1 MILDFNHGSDRPAQD
16 PRALPAAMR
25 INDLV
30 DAALIAE
37 RDKQTRREYLGASML
52 GDPCSRRIQ
61 YEYVGAPKDPDK
73 DFNGQTLRI
82 FAAGHQFEALSIKWL
97 RAAGFDLRTE
107 KADGGQFGFSVAKG
121 RIKGHIDGVIIG
133 GPSWL
138 FYPALWE
145 HKALKDKS
153 WQDLVKR
160 GLAISKPLYAAQLAL
175 YQGYMPD
182 LAQNPAL
189 FTALNKDTQEL
200 YHELV
205 PFDASLAQS
214 TSDKAVNI
222 LQATDAGQQMPRM
235 ASKPDYY
242 LCQFCPYAKRCWN
255 GA

>member
-1 MILDFNHGSDRPAQD
+1 MLDFNHGSDKPPLD
-16 PRALPAAMR
+16 PRALPIAVR
-25 INDLV
+25 INELV

-37 RDKQTRREYLGASML
+37 REKQPRREYLGASML

-61 YEYVGAPKDPDK
+61 YEYVGAPKDPGK

-82 FAAGHQFEALSIKWL
+82 FAAGHQFEALSINWL
-97 RAAGFDLRTE
+97 RAAGFDLRTH

-121 RIKGHIDGVIIG
+121 RIKGHIDGVIVG
-133 GPSWL
+133 GPSW
-138 FYPALWE
+138 FVFPSLWE

-153 WQDLVKR
+153 WQDLAKR
-160 GLAISKPLYAAQLAL
+160 GLAISKPLYAAQVAL

-182 LAQNPAL
+182 LARCPAL

-222 LQATDAGQQMPRM
+222 LQATDAGQQLPRI
-235 ASKPDYY
+235 AANPDFY
-242 LCQFCPYAKRCWN
+242 LCLCCPYAERCWH

>member
-1 MILDFNHGSDRPAQD
+1 MLDFNHGSDKPPQD
-16 PRALPAAMR
+16 PRALPIAVR
-25 INDLV
+25 INELV

-37 RDKQTRREYLGASML
+37 REKQPRREYLGASML

-61 YEYVGAPKDPDK
+61 YEYVGAPKDPGK

-82 FAAGHQFEALSIKWL
+82 FAAGHQFEALSINWL
-97 RAAGFDLRTE
+97 RAAGFDLRTH
-107 KADGGQFGFSVAKG
+107 KADGRQFGFSVAKG
-121 RIKGHIDGVIIG
+121 RIKGHIDGVIVG
-133 GPSWL
+133 GPSW
-138 FYPALWE
+138 FVFPSLWE

-153 WQDLVKR
+153 WQDLAKR
-160 GLAISKPLYAAQLAL
+160 GLAISKPLYAAQVAL

-182 LAQNPAL
+182 LARCPAL

-222 LQATDAGQQMPRM
+222 LRATDAGQQLPRI
-235 ASKPDYY
+235 ASNPDFY
-242 LCQFCPYAKRCWN
+242 LCLCCPYAKRCWH

>member
-1 MILDFNHGSDRPAQD
+1 MLDFNHGSDRPPLD
-16 PRALPAAMR
+16 PRALPIAVR
-25 INDLV
+25 INELV

-37 RDKQTRREYLGASML
+37 REKQPRREYLGASML

-61 YEYVGAPKDPDK
+61 YEYVGAPKDPGK

-82 FAAGHQFEALSIKWL
+82 FAAGHQFEALSINWL
-97 RAAGFDLRTE
+97 RAAGFDLRTH

-121 RIKGHIDGVIIG
+121 RIKGHIDGVIVG
-133 GPSWL
+133 GPSW
-138 FYPALWE
+138 FVFPSLWE

-153 WQDLVKR
+153 WQDLAKR
-160 GLAISKPLYAAQLAL
+160 GLAISKPLYAAQVAL

-182 LAQNPAL
+182 LARCPAL

-222 LQATDAGQQMPRM
+222 LQATDAGQQLPRI
-235 ASKPDYY
+235 AANPDFY
-242 LCQFCPYAKRCWN
+242 LCLCCPYAKRCWH

>member
-1 MILDFNHGSDRPAQD
+1 MLDFNHGSDRPTQD
-16 PRALPAAMR
+16 PYAQPAAMR
-25 INDLV
+25 INELI

-37 RDKQTRREYLGASML
+37 RQQQTRREYLGASML

-61 YEYVGAPKDPDK
+61 YEFACAPKDPDK
-73 DFNGQTLRI
+73 DFNGQALRI

-97 RAAGFDLRTE
+97 RAAGFDLKTE
-107 KADGGQFGFSVAKG
+107 KADGRQFGFSVAKG
-121 RIKGHIDGVIIG
+121 RIKGHIDGVIVG
-133 GPSWL
+133 GPSW
-138 FYPALWE
+138 FATPSLWE

-153 WQDLVKR
+153 WQDVVKR

-182 LAQNPAL
+182 LSQNPAL

-214 TSDKAVNI
+214 TSDKAVTI
-222 LQATDAGQQMPRM
+222 LQATDAGQLLPRI

-242 LCQFCPYAKRCWN
+242 LCLFCPYAKRCWH
-255 GA
+255 GE

>member
-1 MILDFNHGSDRPAQD
+1 MLDFNHGSDRLAQD
-16 PRALPAAMR
+16 LRAIPIAVR
-25 INDLV
+25 INDLI
-30 DAALIAE
+30 DSALIAE
-37 RDKQTRREYLGASML
+37 RDKQPRREYLGASML

-61 YEYVGAPKDPDK
+61 YEYVGAAKDPDK
-73 DFNGQTLRI
+73 NFNGQTLRI
-82 FAAGHQFEALSIKWL
+82 FDAGHQFEALSVKWVKQ
-97 RAAGFDLRTE
+97 AGFDLRTQ

-121 RIKGHIDGVIIG
+121 RIKGHIDGVIVG
-133 GPSWL
+133 GPSW
-138 FYPALWE
+138 FVFPSLWE

-153 WQDLVKR
+153 WQDLAKR
-160 GLAISKPLYAAQLAL
+160 GLAISKPLYAAQVAL

-222 LQATDAGQQMPRM
+222 LQATDAGQQLPRM
-235 ASKPDYY
+235 AANPDFY
-242 LCQFCPYAKRCWN
+242 LCLSCPYAKRCWH

>member
-1 MILDFNHGSDRPAQD
+1 MLDFNHGSDKTPLD
-16 PRALPAAMR
+16 PRALPIAVR
-25 INDLV
+25 INELV

-37 RDKQTRREYLGASML
+37 REIQPRREYLGASML

-61 YEYVGAPKDPDK
+61 YEYVGAPKDPGK

-82 FAAGHQFEALSIKWL
+82 FAAGHQFEALSINWL
-97 RAAGFDLRTE
+97 RAAGFDLRTH
-107 KADGGQFGFSVAKG
+107 KADGGQFGFSVANG
-121 RIKGHIDGVIIG
+121 RIKGHIDGVIVG
-133 GPSWL
+133 GPSW
-138 FYPALWE
+138 FVFPSLWE

-153 WQDLVKR
+153 WQDLAKR
-160 GLAISKPLYAAQLAL
+160 GLAISKPLYAAQVAL

-182 LAQNPAL
+182 LARCPAL

-222 LQATDAGQQMPRM
+222 LQSTDAGQQLPRI
-235 ASKPDYY
+235 AANPDFY
-242 LCQFCPYAKRCWN
+242 LCLCCPYAERCWH

>member
-1 MILDFNHGSDRPAQD
+1 MLDFNHGSDKPPQD
-16 PRALPAAMR
+16 PRALPIAVR
-25 INDLV
+25 INELV
-30 DAALIAE
+30 DTGLIAE
-37 RDKQTRREYLGASML
+37 RQKQPRREYLGASML

-61 YEYVGAPKDPDK
+61 YEYVGAPKDQGK

-82 FAAGHQFEALSIKWL
+82 FDAGHQFEALSVKWL
-97 RAAGFDLRTE
+97 RGAGFDLRTE

-121 RIKGHIDGVIIG
+121 RIKGHIDGVIVG
-133 GPSWL
+133 GPSW
-138 FYPALWE
+138 FVFPSLWE

-153 WQDLVKR
+153 WQDLAKR
-160 GLAISKPLYAAQLAL
+160 GLAISKPLYAAQVAL

-182 LAQNPAL
+182 LARCPAL

-222 LQATDAGQQMPRM
+222 LQATDAGQQLPRI
-235 ASKPDYY
+235 AANPDFY
-242 LCQFCPYAKRCWN
+242 LCLCCPYAKRCWH

>member
-1 MILDFNHGSDRPAQD
+1 MLDFNHASDRQAQD
-16 PRALPAAMR
+16 PRALPIAVR
-25 INDLV
+25 INELIDV
-30 DAALIAE
+30 ALIAE
-37 RDKQTRREYLGASML
+37 RAMQPRRDYLGASML

-61 YEYVGAPKDPDK
+61 YEYVGAPKDPGK
-73 DFNGQTLRI
+73 DFDGQALRI
-82 FAAGHQFEALSIKWL
+82 FAAGHQFEALSINWL
-97 RAAGFDLRTE
+97 RAAGFDLRTH

-121 RIKGHIDGVIIG
+121 RIKGHIDGVIVG
-133 GPSWL
+133 GPSW
-138 FYPALWE
+138 FIFPSLWE

-153 WQDLVKR
+153 WQDLAKR
-160 GLAISKPLYAAQLAL
+160 GLAISKPLYAAQVAL

-182 LAQNPAL
+182 LAQAPAL

-222 LQATDAGQQMPRM
+222 LQATDAGQQLPRM
-235 ASKPDYY
+235 AANPDFY
-242 LCQFCPYAKRCWN
+242 LCLCCPYAKRCWH

>member
-1 MILDFNHGSDRPAQD
+1 MLDFNHGSDKPPLD
-16 PRALPAAMR
+16 PRALPIAVR
-25 INDLV
+25 INELV

-37 RDKQTRREYLGASML
+37 REKQPRREYLGASML

-61 YEYVGAPKDPDK
+61 YEYVGAPKDPGK

-82 FAAGHQFEALSIKWL
+82 FAVGHQFEALSINWL
-97 RAAGFDLRTE
+97 RAAGFDLRTH

-121 RIKGHIDGVIIG
+121 RIKGHIDGVIVG
-133 GPSWL
+133 GPSW
-138 FYPALWE
+138 FVFPSLWE

-153 WQDLVKR
+153 WQDLAKR
-160 GLAISKPLYAAQLAL
+160 GLAISKPLYAAQVAL

-182 LAQNPAL
+182 LARCPAL

-205 PFDASLAQS
+205 PFDALLAQS

-222 LQATDAGQQMPRM
+222 LQATDAGQQLPRI
-235 ASKPDYY
+235 AANPDFY
-242 LCQFCPYAKRCWN
+242 LCMCCPYAERCWH
-255 GA
+255 GT

>member
-1 MILDFNHGSDRPAQD
+1 MIDFNHGSDRSAQD
-16 PRALPAAMR
+16 LRALPAAVR

-30 DAALIAE
+30 DIALMAE
-37 RDKQTRREYLGASML
+37 RDKQPRREYLGASVL
-52 GDPCSRRIQ
+52 GDPCPRRIQ
-61 YEYVGAPKDPDK
+61 YEYVGAAKDSGK
-73 DFNGQTLRI
+73 DFDGQTLRI

-121 RIKGHIDGVIIG
+121 RIKGHIDGVIVD
-133 GPSWL
+133 GPSW
-138 FYPALWE
+138 FSCPALWE

-153 WQDLVKR
+153 WQDLAKR
-160 GLAISKPLYAAQLAL
+160 GLAISKPLYAAQVAL

-222 LQATDAGQQMPRM
+222 LQATDAGQQMPRV
-235 ASKPDYY
+235 AANADYY
-242 LCQFCPYAKRCWN
+242 LCLFCPYAKRCWN
-255 GA
+255 GV

>member
-1 MILDFNHGSDRPAQD
+1 MLDFNHGSDKPPQD
-16 PRALPAAMR
+16 PRALPIAVR
-25 INDLV
+25 INELV
-30 DAALIAE
+30 DTGLIAE
-37 RDKQTRREYLGASML
+37 RQKQPRREYLGASML

-61 YEYVGAPKDPDK
+61 YEYVGAPKDQGK

-82 FAAGHQFEALSIKWL
+82 FDAGHQFEALSVKWL
-97 RAAGFDLRTE
+97 RGAGFDLRTE

-121 RIKGHIDGVIIG
+121 RIKGHIDGVIVG
-133 GPSWL
+133 GPSW
-138 FYPALWE
+138 FVFPSLWE

-153 WQDLVKR
+153 WQDLAKR
-160 GLAISKPLYAAQLAL
+160 GLAISKPLYAAQVAL

-182 LAQNPAL
+182 LARCPAL

-222 LQATDAGQQMPRM
+222 LQATDAGQQLPRI
-235 ASKPDYY
+235 AANPDFY
-242 LCQFCPYAKRCWN
+242 LCLCCPYAERCWH

>member
-1 MILDFNHGSDRPAQD
+1 MLDFNHGSDRPAQD
-16 PRALPAAMR
+16 PYAQPALVR
-25 INDLV
+25 INELIN
-30 DAALIAE
+30 AALIAE
-37 RDKQTRREYLGASML
+37 RQQQTRRDYLGASML

-61 YEYVGAPKDPDK
+61 YEFVGAPKDAGK
-73 DFNGQTLRI
+73 DFNGQALRI

-121 RIKGHIDGVIIG
+121 RIKGHIDGVIVG
-133 GPSWL
+133 GPSW
-138 FYPALWE
+138 FSTPSLWE

-153 WQDLVKR
+153 WQDVVKR

-182 LAQNPAL
+182 LSQNPAL

-214 TSDKAVNI
+214 TSDKAVTI
-222 LQATDAGQQMPRM
+222 LQATDAGQLLPRI

-242 LCQFCPYAKRCWN
+242 LCLFCPYAKRCWH

>member
-1 MILDFNHGSDRPAQD
+1 MLDFNHGSERAAQD
-16 PRALPAAMR
+16 PRALPLAVR
-25 INDLV
+25 INELV
-30 DAALIAE
+30 DTALIAE
-37 RDKQTRREYLGASML
+37 RQKQPRREYLGASML

-61 YEYVGAPKDPDK
+61 YEYVGASKDQGK

-82 FAAGHQFEALSIKWL
+82 FDAGHQFEALSVKWL
-97 RAAGFDLRTE
+97 RGAGFDLRTE

-121 RIKGHIDGVIIG
+121 CIKGHIDGVLVG
-133 GPSWL
+133 GPSW
-138 FYPALWE
+138 FSFPSLWE

-160 GLAISKPLYAAQLAL
+160 GLAISKPLYAAQVAL

-182 LAQNPAL
+182 LARCPAL

-205 PFDASLAQS
+205 SFDASLAQS

-222 LQATDAGQQMPRM
+222 LQATDAGQQLPRI
-235 ASKPDYY
+235 ASNPDFY
-242 LCQFCPYAKRCWN
+242 LCLCCPYAKRCWH

>member
-1 MILDFNHGSDRPAQD
+1 MLDFNHGSDKPPLD
-16 PRALPAAMR
+16 PRALPIAVR
-25 INDLV
+25 INELV
-30 DAALIAE
+30 DTALIAE
-37 RDKQTRREYLGASML
+37 REKQPRREYLGASML

-61 YEYVGAPKDPDK
+61 YEYVGAPKDPGK

-82 FAAGHQFEALSIKWL
+82 FAAGHQFEALSINWL
-97 RAAGFDLRTE
+97 RAEGFDLRTH
-107 KADGGQFGFSVAKG
+107 KVDGGQFGFSVAKG
-121 RIKGHIDGVIIG
+121 RIKGHIDGVIVG
-133 GPSWL
+133 GPSW
-138 FYPALWE
+138 FVFPSLWE

-153 WQDLVKR
+153 WQDLAKR
-160 GLAISKPLYAAQLAL
+160 GLAISKPIYAAQVAL

-182 LAQNPAL
+182 LARCPAL

-222 LQATDAGQQMPRM
+222 LQATDAGQQLPRM
-235 ASKPDYY
+235 AANPDFY
-242 LCQFCPYAKRCWN
+242 LCLCCPYAQRCWH